1 MPWEKKYLCYFI
13 LHASETYLI
22 KCIRKLWLKDWLSVK
37 IDNKLRFFSISGDIC
52 RVCRCEGTSDRPLF
66 HPCICTGSIK
76 YIHQDCLLQ
85 WLKYSKKEFCELCS
99 HRFSFTPIYSP
110 DMPKRLPLSIIFKG
124 LLGTVA
130 HAVRF
135 WLHYTLVALAWLGV
149 VPLTA
154 CRIYRTLF
162 TGSVSSILSLP
173 INVFST

>member
-1 MPWEKKYLCYFI
+1 MLMPRQKFDI
-13 LHASETYLI
+13 I
-22 KCIRKLWLKDWLSVK
+22 VMIFFFLSHCAV
-37 IDNKLRFFSISGDIC
+37 
-52 RVCRCEGTSDRPLF
+52 
-66 HPCICTGSIK
+66 
-76 YIHQDCLLQ
+76 
-85 WLKYSKKEFCELCS
+85 
-99 HRFSFTPIYSP
+99 YSP
-110 DMPKRLPLSIIFKG
+110 DMPKRLPLSIVFSG
-124 LLGTVA
+124 FLGTVA